1 MGTLGVPYFYTN
13 HYSLPKGVTRKDVNF
28 IGYTFNREV
37 ESQRSYLL
45 QALLDLEN
53 IRPSGQRMSVPYT
66 FLLQTET
73 KSIEKKDT

>member
-1 MGTLGVPYFYTN
+1 MGSTGVVILIICLLIRF
-13 HYSLPKGVTRKDVNF
+13 HKGLQRKDVNF

-53 IRPSGQRMSVPYT
+53 ARP
-66 FLLQTET
+66 
-73 KSIEKKDT
+73 

>member
-1 MGTLGVPYFYTN
+1 MGSTGIVNFSIFISTIRF
-13 HYSLPKGVTRKDVNF
+13 HKGLQRKDVNF

-53 IRPSGQRMSVPYT
+53 ARP
-66 FLLQTET
+66 
-73 KSIEKKDT
+73 